1 MKGVNMH
8 ERDFCFNHCEEC
20 GKKVTMDSFDDRL
33 SMLEY
38 SKTGLCPECMMEG
51 ICKQLLIL

>member
-1 MKGVNMH
+1 MH
-8 ERDFCFNHCEEC
+8 ERNFCFNHCEEC
-20 GKKVTMDSFDDRL
+20 GKKVTMDSFNDRL